1 MRITNIEYDNGVYSI
16 TFNPC
21 FIERVFGMKEK
32 IKKYKKRGDV
42 FLLSGRDV
50 IINQN
55 GEKLRSDN
63 VVTIAINNWD
73 NSF

>member
-42 FLLSGRDV
+42 FWLK
-50 IINQN
+50 N

>member
-1 MRITNIEYDNGVYSI
+1 MRI
-16 TFNPC
+16 
-21 FIERVFGMKEK
+21 RVFGMKEK

-42 FLLSGRDV
+42 FWLK
-50 IINQN
+50 N